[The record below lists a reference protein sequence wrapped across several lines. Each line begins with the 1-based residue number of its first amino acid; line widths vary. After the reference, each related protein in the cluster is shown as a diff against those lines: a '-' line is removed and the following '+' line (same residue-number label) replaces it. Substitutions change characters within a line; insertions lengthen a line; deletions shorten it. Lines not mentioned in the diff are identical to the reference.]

1 MLLKRLT
8 MTTMMTMNTMVSME
22 KKLVTMTMRATM
34 MKMMMTTT
42 IVIHQRVQ
50 RMRTKQEIKILRLQ
64 RYLSTQS
71 LIMRK
76 VPSLTARLSSLRQKN
91 KPRNQS
97 QRLKTCWL
105 SAKVS

>member
-8 MTTMMTMNTMVSME
+8 MTMMTMNTMVSME
-22 KKLVTMTMRATM
+22 KKLVTMTMRAKM

-42 IVIHQRVQ
+42 IVIHQIVKRL
-50 RMRTKQEIKILRLQ
+50 RMKQEIKILRLQ
-64 RYLSTQS
+64 GYLSTQS

-76 VPSLTARLSSLRQKN
+76 VPSLTAILSSMRQKN
-91 KPRNQS
+91 QPRNQS